1 MDFPHERVDA
11 TPNILFMCS
20 TLHCVHEYYSHHT
33 ININE
38 TWESK
43 IQMMGL
49 ELGAPATPSLAQT
62 LEHCQI
68 HLPVYFPV

>member
-1 MDFPHERVDA
+1 MDIAMVAMTSELSHERVDA
-11 TPNILFMCS
+11 TPIILLMCS

-49 ELGAPATPSLAQT
+49 ELGDPATPLLA
-62 LEHCQI
+62 
-68 HLPVYFPV
+68 